1 MLQAPSMD
9 TVHHTV
15 CHKNIHDSK
24 IPAENYHK
32 ILVHGRKK
40 LGAQHTLT
48 TKDKKKN
55 DMKEAEWSR
64 R

>member
-1 MLQAPSMD
+1 
-9 TVHHTV
+9 V
-15 CHKNIHDSK
+15 CHKNVHDSK
-24 IPAENYHK
+24 IPQNSGA
-32 ILVHGRKK
+32 RQKK
-40 LGAQHTLT
+40 VGAQHTLT